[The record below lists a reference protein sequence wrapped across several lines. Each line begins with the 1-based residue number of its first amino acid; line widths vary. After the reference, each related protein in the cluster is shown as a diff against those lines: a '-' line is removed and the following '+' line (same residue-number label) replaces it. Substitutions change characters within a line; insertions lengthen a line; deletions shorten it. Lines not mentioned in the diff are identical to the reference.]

1 MTGLSALPQR
11 TFCFLAVVA
20 LLAACTGQ
28 PATQSIPPTTS
39 STVSSTALEPPT
51 ELGPTADDAQVQFTV
66 SLRLPGA
73 ADLDRYLHGLVT
85 PGSSSYQHYLA
96 PALFGARFGLSDAR
110 VAAIVAWLKSGGLSV
125 EVMPQRTS
133 LAVSGSAGQVRQL
146 LGVDLVDWQNAAGK
160 RYRVPVGEVAVPADL
175 EGDVAAVLGLNTEPL
190 IRPAFVP
197 PVLEAGAGAG
207 LLPDTVAKAY
217 EIAPLHDAGLHGE
230 GMTIAIVSFDTFTPS
245 DVTLFDSNFGI
256 HGAPPVDVVHL
267 DGGPD
272 KIGDGAGEVAL
283 DIQVIRGIAP
293 QAQIVTYEGPNSA
306 TGFVPTMSR
315 IVADGRAKIVS
326 ISWGLCENQSSVQA
340 MQAEQHEFAAAVAA
354 GISVFTSSGDNA
366 AYDCR
371 QVHIS
376 SNNPLER
383 DLSPGVDWPSASPD
397 VIGVGGTFLSIREDG
412 SYLEE
417 TGWEDPLGGG
427 GGGGGLSAFHTRPD
441 WQVGAGV
448 DNAASNGMRQVPDVA
463 GPADPTSGFV
473 VTYTDA
479 DQGLVRGEV
488 GGTSAA
494 APFWAASM
502 LLTQQLAAR
511 EGVAALG
518 PLGPVLYRVSAEQPA
533 GAVFH
538 DVIRGGNLLYSAGP
552 GWDYS
557 TGLGTPRVAPLARA
571 IIDLL
576 KR

>member
-1 MTGLSALPQR
+1 M
-11 TFCFLAVVA
+11 
-20 LLAACTGQ
+20 
-28 PATQSIPPTTS
+28 ATAISDLKNQ
-39 STVSSTALEPPT
+39 PT
-51 ELGPTADDAQVQFTV
+51 ELGQTPPDQRVQFMV

-73 ADLDRYLHGLVT
+73 ADLDVYLHGLVT
-85 PGSSSYQHYLA
+85 PGSASYQHYLT
-96 PALFGARFGLSDAR
+96 PAQFGARFGLSDVR
-110 VAAIVAWLKSGGLSV
+110 VAAIVTWLEKGGLTV
-125 EVMPQRTS
+125 DVMPQRTS
-133 LAVSGSAGQVRQL
+133 LAVSGTAGQVRAL
-146 LGVDLVDWQNAAGK
+146 LGVDLIDWQSADGA
-160 RYRVPVGEVAVPADL
+160 RYHVPVGEVAVPASL
-175 EGDVAAVLGLNTEPL
+175 EDDVAAVLGLNTEPL
-190 IRPAFVP
+190 IRPASVP
-197 PVLEAGAGAG
+197 VVQKAGAGAG

-217 EIAPLHDAGLHGE
+217 EITPLHDAGLHGE
-230 GMTIAIVSFDTFTPS
+230 GMTIAIISFDTFTPS
-245 DVTLFDSNFGI
+245 DVDLFDQRFGI
-256 HGAPPVDVVHL
+256 SGAPPVDVVHL
-267 DGGPD
+267 DGGPTE
-272 KIGDGAGEVAL
+272 IGDGAGEVAL

-293 QAQIVTYEGPNSA
+293 QAHIVTYEGPNTA
-306 TGFVPTMSR
+306 DGFVPTVSR

-326 ISWGLCENQSSVQA
+326 VSWGLCENQSSVQA
-340 MQAEQHEFAAAVAA
+340 MRAEQREFAAAVAA
-354 GISVFTSSGDNA
+354 GISIFTSAGDDA

-371 QVHIS
+371 RVDVS
-376 SNNPLER
+376 DNPFER

-397 VIGVGGTFLSIREDG
+397 VTSVGGTFLSIRQDG
-412 SYLEE
+412 TYIEE
-417 TGWEDPLGGG
+417 AGWEDPLGGG
-427 GGGGGLSAFHTRPD
+427 GGGGGLSAFHERPS

-473 VTYTDA
+473 VTFTDP
-479 DQGLVRGEV
+479 DQGLVSGEI

-518 PLGPVLYRVSAEQPA
+518 PLGPVLYQVAAEQPV
-533 GAVFH
+533 GSVFH

-557 TGLGTPRVAPLARA
+557 TGLGSPRVAPLARA

>member
-1 MTGLSALPQR
+1 MTELSLLLRRAI
-11 TFCFLAVVA
+11 CFLAVVA
-20 LLAACTGQ
+20 VLAACTGQ
-28 PATQSIPPTTS
+28 PATQSIPPTSTS
-39 STVSSTALEPPT
+39 AVDSAAQEPPT
-51 ELGPTADDAQVQFTV
+51 ELGPTADNEVVRFTV

-73 ADLDRYLHGLVT
+73 AELDRYLRGLVT
-85 PGSSSYQHYLA
+85 PGSSSYQHYLQ
-96 PALFGARFGLSDAR
+96 PAEFGARFGLSDAR
-110 VAAIVAWLKSGGLSV
+110 VAAIVAWLETGGLSV
-125 EVMPQRTS
+125 DVMPQRTS
-133 LAVSGSAGQVRQL
+133 LAVAGTAAQVRAL
-146 LGVDLVDWQNAAGK
+146 LGVDLVDWQNAAGR
-160 RYRVPVGEVAVPADL
+160 RYHVPTGEAAVPENL
-175 EGDVAAVLGLNTEPL
+175 GSDVAAVLGLNTEPL
-190 IRPAFVP
+190 IRPASVP
-197 PVLEAGAGAG
+197 PVIEAGAGDG

-217 EIAPLHDAGLHGE
+217 EISPLHDAGLDGQ

-245 DVTLFDSNFGI
+245 DVDLFDRNFNI
-256 HGAPPVDVVHL
+256 AGAPPVDVVHL
-267 DGGPD
+267 DGGPEEP
-272 KIGDGAGEVAL
+272 GDGSGEVAL

-293 QAQIVTYEGPNSA
+293 QAQIVNYEGPNTA
-306 TGFVPTMSR
+306 DGFVPIVSR

-340 MQAEQHEFAAAVAA
+340 MRAEQREFAAAFAA
-354 GISVFTSSGDNA
+354 GISVFSSSGDDA

-371 QVHIS
+371 RVDVS
-376 SNNPLER
+376 DNPFER
-383 DLSPGVDWPSASPD
+383 DLSPGVDWPSASPN
-397 VIGVGGTFLSIREDG
+397 VISVGGTFLSIRQDG

-417 TGWEDPLGGG
+417 AGWEEPLGGA
-427 GGGGGLSAFHTRPD
+427 GGGGGLSAFHQRPD

-448 DNAASNGMRQVPDVA
+448 DNSASNGMRQVPDVA

-473 VTYTDA
+473 VTYTDPGR
-479 DQGLVRGEV
+479 GLVSGRV

-511 EGVAALG
+511 EGVAAVG
-518 PLGPVLYRVSAEQPA
+518 PLGPVLYQVAAEQPT